1 MISTHLSLL
10 VVLVYVYIIT
20 SLVQTVNQ
28 FVRVI
33 VLDLSSAAHDDN
45 CPDTVVLY

>member
-20 SLVQTVNQ
+20 SFVQTVNQ
-28 FVRVI
+28 IKAVALAVNEALRVYMS
-33 VLDLSSAAHDDN
+33 L
-45 CPDTVVLY
+45 DTVVLY